1 MRIWFLFEVT
11 IVVLITVMLSCSCSM
26 KQFYPTGGALLG
38 AGVGSLAGPGGA
50 ALGGGGGA
58 LLGEVAR
65 GNAEIEEARETIDAL
80 THGDVSELV
89 EQGLGEHK
97 SSFDEFVSKIQRILL
112 IVGICLI
119 CYLAIPVFVA
129 RRCAKQEA
137 EKTLT
142 RAPFPVK
149 PSHKP

>member
-1 MRIWFLFEVT
+1 VRVWFLFEVL
-11 IVVLITVMLSCSCSM
+11 IVASIAVMLSCSCSL
-26 KQFYPTGGALLG
+26 KQFYPTGGALVG
-38 AGVGSLAGPGGA
+38 AGVGSLAGPAGA

-65 GNAEIEEARETIDAL
+65 GNAEIKEARETIDAL
-80 THGDVSELV
+80 THGDVSKLV

-97 SSFDEFVSKIQRILL
+97 SSFDEFASKIQRILL

-119 CYLAIPVFVA
+119 GYLAIPVFVA

-137 EKTLT
+137 EKSLT

-149 PSHKP
+149 PPK